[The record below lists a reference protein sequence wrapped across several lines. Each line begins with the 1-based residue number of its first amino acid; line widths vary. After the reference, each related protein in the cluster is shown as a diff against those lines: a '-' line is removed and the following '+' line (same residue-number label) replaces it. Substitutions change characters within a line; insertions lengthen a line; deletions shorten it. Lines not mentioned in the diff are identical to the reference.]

1 MNAEKEIIFQ
11 FKSHL
16 MLEKNLSARSIDA
29 YLSDVTKLSQFLR
42 DNYTAISLLNADKI
56 HIKTFIQTLF
66 QLEMEASSVSR
77 IISGIKA
84 FYNFLNYARIIS
96 YHPAEDIETPR
107 TTRKLPVVLSIYEIE
122 EMIKQIDRSTAEG
135 ERNYAIIETLYG
147 CGLRVSELVQ
157 LKISDINMK
166 EEYIKVTGK
175 GNKERWIPIGIP
187 ALNAIRNYYEH
198 HRKYIQTLPKH
209 NDILFLN
216 KFARP
221 LSRIMIFYIIKDLA
235 QKAGIQKNISPHTLR
250 HSFATHLIEGGA
262 NIRAVQELLGHS
274 SITTTEI
281 YTHIDREFLRENLLS
296 YHPRNQNHNH
306 LR

>member
-1 MNAEKEIIFQ
+1 MNTEKEIISQ
-11 FKSHL
+11 FRSHL
-16 MLEKNLSARSIDA
+16 MLEKNLSALSINA
-29 YLSDVTKLSQFLR
+29 YLSDVTKLSQFLK
-42 DNYTAISLLNADKI
+42 DNYTAINLLNADKN

-66 QLEMEASSVSR
+66 QLEMEASSINR
-77 IISGIKA
+77 ILSGIKA
-84 FYNFLNYARIIS
+84 FYNFLNYAQIIS
-96 YHPAEDIETPR
+96 YHPAEDIEAPR
-107 TTRKLPVVLSIYEIE
+107 TARKLPVVLSTYEIE

-157 LKISDINMK
+157 LKISDINLK
-166 EEYIKVTGK
+166 EEYLKVTGK

-187 ALNAIRNYYEH
+187 ALKAIQNYYEH
-198 HRKYIQTLPKH
+198 YRKHIRTSPKYE
-209 NDILFLN
+209 DILFLN
-216 KFARP
+216 RFSRP
-221 LSRIMIFYIIKDLA
+221 LSRIMVFYIIKDLA
-235 QKAGIQKNISPHTLR
+235 QKAGINKNISPHTLR

-262 NIRAVQELLGHS
+262 NIRAVQELLGHA